1 MWLIGL
7 VAGAAAYAIAG
18 FLIAPRAI
26 KFWIESTS
34 VSASG
39 CRLSVQQVYVNPFT
53 MFVSFKNA
61 TLFEQES
68 KLLVSAND
76 AATRAWTIARF
87 RAGTAGRDVAVHD
100 LAVMSTVGG
109 PPLLTAPR
117 AFFTSVEIDADGGFI
132 SAAHARLERPDIAI
146 THDAAGVRHLPAWLS
161 LPDSERAGDC
171 ISLIGFEVVGGK
183 LRITDEAVAPTVQLK
198 LEDVVAGARQRSEA
212 GAAMTD
218 IDVEA
223 RVGDGGTVSLEA
235 LLSRPADRHP
245 DRFSMSARN
254 IDLELLS
261 PYARR
266 IFGRDILAGVADVT
280 LHHERHDTDLHVD
293 DHLSMT
299 GLQLDEPATNS
310 AHAALPLELAI
321 ALVTNAADRSDFLVQ
336 AAMRD
341 APSHTV
347 ASVFAD
353 SFVAHLTDLA
363 AAPFGVLN
371 ELAGAPDAVLDAV
384 PFLPGSAEMAPTATN
399 TLVLL
404 ADALGQRPRLEL
416 RVHPGYDPAA
426 DRNAIAAQQIKLHI
440 ALATS
445 AGARDGRDAAVPDF
459 ADPKVRDILD
469 EFSGARLSESQRRA
483 IAGNGGD
490 VTTTY
495 RDIYRALVANER
507 VSETVLRRLA
517 SFRARSVIDA
527 LEREG
532 IDRKRLRIADALDVT
547 VTDDETVLLKVA
559 VDRLG
564 PDGQPR

>member
-1 MWLIGL
+1 MWLVGL
-7 VAGAAAYAIAG
+7 VAGVAAYAIAG

-34 VSASG
+34 VSGSG

-68 KLLVSAND
+68 KLLVSTDD
-76 AATRAWTIARF
+76 AATKAWTMARF
-87 RAGTAGRDVAVHD
+87 RAGTAGRDVAIHG
-100 LAVMSTVGG
+100 LAVTSTAGG
-109 PPLLTAPR
+109 PPLISAPR
-117 AFFTSVEIDADGGFI
+117 AFFTNVEIDADGGFV
-132 SAAHARLERPDIAI
+132 SAAHARLERPDIAL
-146 THDAAGVRHLPAWLS
+146 THDAAGVRQQPAWLS
-161 LPDSERAGDC
+161 LPDSERVGNC
-171 ISLIGFEVVGGK
+171 VSLNGVEVVGGK
-183 LRITDEAVAPTVQLK
+183 LRITDEAVTPPVQLK
-198 LEDVVAGARQRSEA
+198 LHDVVAGARQRIEA
-212 GAAMTD
+212 GAVVTD

-223 RVGDGGTVSLEA
+223 RIGDVGTVSLEA
-235 LLSRPADRHP
+235 LLSRPAVRHP
-245 DRFSMSARN
+245 DRFSMTARN
-254 IDLELLS
+254 IDLEPLS

-280 LHHERHDTDLHVD
+280 LHHERHNTDLHLD
-293 DHLSMT
+293 DHLTMT
-299 GLQLDEPATNS
+299 GLELDEPDTNS
-310 AHAALPLELAI
+310 AHETLPLELAI
-321 ALVTNAADRSDFLVQ
+321 ALATDAADRSDFLIQSAVH
-336 AAMRD
+336 D
-341 APSHTV
+341 APSHTI

-353 SFVAHLTDLA
+353 SFAAHLTDLA
-363 AAPFGVLN
+363 AAPFSVLN

-445 AGARDGRDAAVPDF
+445 AGGREGRVAAIPDF

-469 EFSGARLSESQRRA
+469 EFAGARLSESQRRA
-483 IAGNGGD
+483 MAGNAGD

-507 VSETVLRRLA
+507 VSETVLKRLA

-532 IDRKRLRIADALDVT
+532 IDRKRLRMADARDVT

-559 VDRLG
+559 VDRVG